1 MVGRNATKRASQS
14 KRVTQLFYI
23 FLGFLLILV
32 GKADILAVR
41 TAQNDISELFAPLF
55 DGVAA
60 PVRAVETMFEGVRT
74 VASLRE
80 ETVRLRAENERL
92 ERWQRRAEILE
103 SENRQLRTVL
113 GAVIPRDRQAVTAR
127 AITARQ
133 QFFTCNESYA
143 RAR

>member
-1 MVGRNATKRASQS
+1 M
-14 KRVTQLFYI
+14 
-23 FLGFLLILV
+23 V

-60 PVRAVETMFEGVRT
+60 PVGAVETMFEGVRT

-92 ERWQRRAEILE
+92 KPLA
-103 SENRQLRTVL
+103 T
-113 GAVIPRDRQAVTAR
+113 
-127 AITARQ
+127 
-133 QFFTCNESYA
+133 TCRNSWVRKSSVA
-143 RAR
+143 DSFRCGNST